1 MSDISGINV
10 GGTTYTLA
18 DSTARSSI
26 PTASS
31 STPSPL
37 GTAAAGT
44 STAYARADHVH
55 AKPTASDI
63 GAYTKPSGGIPASD
77 LASAVQ
83 TALTQAG
90 TAVQTETDPT
100 VPSWAKASTKPTYT
114 ASEVG
119 AIASPSS
126 PATGAF
132 LVWNGT
138 AWVAQT
144 LSTWAGGNY

>member
-1 MSDISGINV
+1 MSDIKGISVN
-10 GGTTYTLA
+10 GTQYSIE
-18 DSTARSSI
+18 DETAR
-26 PTASS
+26 TALNSK
-31 STPSPL
+31 
-37 GTAAAGT
+37 
-44 STAYARADHVH
+44 YV
-55 AKPTASDI
+55 KPA
-63 GAYTKPSGGIPASD
+63 GGIPASD

-83 TALTQAG
+83 TALAQAG

-114 ASEVG
+114 AAEVG

>member
-63 GAYTKPSGGIPASD
+63 GAYTKPSGGIPKTD

-83 TALTQAG
+83 TSLG
-90 TAVQTETDPT
+90 
-100 VPSWAKASTKPTYT
+100 KAD
-114 ASEVG
+114 G
-119 AIASPSS
+119 AIPAPAS

-132 LVWNGT
+132 LVWNGS

-144 LSTWAGGNY
+144 LATWQGGAY